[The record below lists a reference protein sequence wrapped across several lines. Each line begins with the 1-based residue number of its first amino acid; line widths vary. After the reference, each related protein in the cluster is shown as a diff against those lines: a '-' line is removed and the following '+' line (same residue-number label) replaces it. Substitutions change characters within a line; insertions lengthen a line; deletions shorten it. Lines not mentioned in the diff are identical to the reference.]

1 MMAEGRNEAQEQ
13 NDAGEGRFEG
23 QDILELRTHFEGE
36 FRALRR
42 HVDRRVS
49 PHKFIHDDAN
59 RSATEWRVYCIRYLS
74 SSKVGTDHS
83 IHMRED
89 HHMIITVNN
98 LETMKATIVTMMM
111 MISIIH
117 LVLVFV
123 DLLRL
128 MLGRF
133 LYRIIWTLLVRDA
146 TLLDLPMLDRR
157 RLEVSHA
164 LLDMQM
170 FLQRWILP
178 SLSTLELS
186 SELYKG
192 RATFTLAIHLPRRRR
207 LQKRLLRAQIPTMF
221 LPLVS

>member
-1 MMAEGRNEAQEQ
+1 
-13 NDAGEGRFEG
+13 
-23 QDILELRTHFEGE
+23 
-36 FRALRR
+36 
-42 HVDRRVS
+42 
-49 PHKFIHDDAN
+49 
-59 RSATEWRVYCIRYLS
+59 
-74 SSKVGTDHS
+74 
-83 IHMRED
+83 MRGD
-89 HHMIITVNN
+89 HHTTITVNDP
-98 LETMKATIVTMMM
+98 EMMKATIVTMTM

-157 RLEVSHA
+157 RLEVNHA
-164 LLDMQM
+164 ILDLQK

-192 RATFTLAIHLPRRRR
+192 RTTFTLAIHLLRRRR
-207 LQKRLLRAQIPTMF
+207 LQKRLSRAQIATMF
-221 LPLVS
+221 LHLVSWN